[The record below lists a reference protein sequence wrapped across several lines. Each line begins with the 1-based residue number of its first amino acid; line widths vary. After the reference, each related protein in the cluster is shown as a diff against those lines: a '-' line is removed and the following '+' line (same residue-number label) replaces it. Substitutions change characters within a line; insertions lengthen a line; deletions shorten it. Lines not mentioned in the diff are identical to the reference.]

1 MQVGEGS
8 KTNGP
13 PPLKQRTPWGL
24 CKMMA
29 SLLQEHFL
37 GLGCQPA
44 PTQLS
49 EVQATIPGARAF
61 SGLQSRKKIAP
72 LITEF
77 ASVHSVIL
85 PLALA
90 TKFLTPGCKLPV
102 KWAVGKSIVC
112 KPPIASFPAGSR
124 VLRAHVVQGDKEGP
138 VGLKGSCGSSGLDP
152 REPCGSSQPPG
163 SRRAGPC
170 RPAS

>member
-1 MQVGEGS
+1 
-8 KTNGP
+8 
-13 PPLKQRTPWGL
+13 
-24 CKMMA
+24 MMA

-72 LITEF
+72 LISEF

-90 TKFLTPGCKLPV
+90 TKFLTPGYKLPV

-124 VLRAHVVQGDKEGP
+124 VLREEGP
-138 VGLKGSCGSSGLDP
+138 VGLKDACGSSGLDP
-152 REPCGSSQPPG
+152 GSPVVLVV
-163 SRRAGPC
+163 
-170 RPAS
+170 